1 MNAPPVS
8 EATLIVEVARSAMLD
23 PEGGILETEAGV
35 TEFPCATANVV
46 TKKKKGWNANNPTK
60 NDPIERLN
68 FPQSPE
74 TSSELTAES

>member
-35 TEFPCATANVV
+35 AEFPCATANAV
-46 TKKKKGWNANNPTK
+46 KKKKSGGNANNPTK
-60 NDPIERLN
+60 NDPTDPIERLN
-68 FPQSPE
+68 FPQSRE
-74 TSSELTAES
+74 TS